1 MKIVLTHGYFLQED
15 AKEQEIM
22 RPYPPLGLLYIT
34 GYLRDKEIACEVFD
48 STFETNETWKAFML
62 KNKPDIVLFYTNL
75 MTKINVLKLNSWL
88 KSINPNC
95 VSVIGGPDVT
105 YNLEN
110 YLQQQFDYSIIGEGE
125 QTAHELIR
133 SLSLNEEVNAIS
145 GLAYL
150 NNGKLIQTAPRIKL
164 KEMGDLPLPA
174 RDAIPL
180 EKYLN
185 VWKKH
190 HGKSTANISTQ
201 RGCPYTCKWCSTAVY
216 GQSYRRRPAA
226 LVVEEIQLLQSNYGV
241 EALWFVDDVF
251 TISHKWL
258 SSLHSEMIQKNVKID
273 FEIITRAERLNEGI
287 LKMLK
292 EMGCFRIW
300 IGAESGSQRII
311 DAMDRRVSVED
322 VREKIK
328 LTQQYGIEAGTFIM
342 IGYPGETQDDIFETV
357 NHLKLA
363 PPDQFTITLAYPI
376 KGTGLYEEIAEDIV
390 ETPEWTTSTDRDI
403 NFKRSYDFE
412 YYKHAVRYVT
422 NSFHGYNQTKKGNRL
437 KSNLHKVKA
446 KVSLNRMKKIS
457 KC

>member
-1 MKIVLTHGYFLQED
+1 
-15 AKEQEIM
+15 
-22 RPYPPLGLLYIT
+22 
-34 GYLRDKEIACEVFD
+34 
-48 STFETNETWKAFML
+48 ML
-62 KNKPDIVLFYTNL
+62 IREYKPD
-75 MTKINVLKLNSWL
+75 
-88 KSINPNC
+88 
-95 VSVIGGPDVT
+95 
-105 YNLEN
+105 
-110 YLQQQFDYSIIGEGE
+110 
-125 QTAHELIR
+125 
-133 SLSLNEEVNAIS
+133 
-145 GLAYL
+145 
-150 NNGKLIQTAPRIKL
+150 
-164 KEMGDLPLPA
+164 
-174 RDAIPL
+174 
-180 EKYLN
+180 
-185 VWKKH
+185 
-190 HGKSTANISTQ
+190 
-201 RGCPYTCKWCSTAVY
+201 
-216 GQSYRRRPAA
+216 
-226 LVVEEIQLLQSNYGV
+226 
-241 EALWFVDDVF
+241 ALWFVDDVF

-376 KGTGLYEEIAEDIV
+376 KGTGLYEEIAEDLI

-403 NFKRSYDFE
+403 NFKRNYDFE

-437 KSNLHKVKA
+437 KSILHKVKA
-446 KVSLNRMKKIS
+446 KVSLKRMKKIS

>member
-1 MKIVLTHGYFLQED
+1 MNVVLTHGYFIQED
-15 AKEQEIM
+15 AKEQQIM

-34 GYLRDKEIACEVFD
+34 GYLREKNVPCEVFD
-48 STFETNETWKAFML
+48 STFESSETWQKFMFEF
-62 KNKPDIVLFYTNL
+62 KPNVVMFYTNL
-75 MTKINVLKLNSWL
+75 MTKINVLKLNAWL
-88 KSINPNC
+88 KSNFPQC
-95 VSVIGGPDVT
+95 VSIIGGPDVT

-110 YLQQQFDYSIIGEGE
+110 YLQQQFDYAIIGEGE
-125 QTAHELIR
+125 QTAYELIKV
-133 SLSLNEEVNAIS
+133 LSTPSKIKNIS

-150 NNGKLIQTAPRIKL
+150 KNGELIKTEPRIKL

-180 EKYLN
+180 EKYLS
-185 VWKKH
+185 VWKEF
-190 HGKSTANISTQ
+190 HGKATANISTQ

-216 GQSYRRRPAA
+216 GQSYRRRPAK
-226 LVVEEIQLLQSNYGV
+226 LVVDEIQLLQENYGV

-258 SSLHSEMIQKNVKID
+258 TSLHNEMTSRNVKID
-273 FEIITRAERLNEGI
+273 FEIITRAERLNEEI

-311 DAMDRRVSVED
+311 DAMDRRVSIED

-328 LTQQYGIEAGTFIM
+328 LTQHQGMEAGTFIM
-342 IGYPGETQDDIFETV
+342 IGYPGETQEDIFKTV
-357 NHLKLA
+357 THLKIA

-376 KGTGLYEEIAEDIV
+376 KGTGLYEQIKDDIIQS
-390 ETPEWTTSTDRDI
+390 PEWTTSTDRDI
-403 NFKRSYDFE
+403 DFKRSYEIE
-412 YYKHAVRYVT
+412 YYKHAIRYVT
-422 NSFHGYNQTKKGNRL
+422 NSFHGFNQNKKGKTL
-437 KSNLHKVKA
+437 KSKLHKVKA
-446 KVSLNRMKKIS
+446 KVSLYRMKKLS